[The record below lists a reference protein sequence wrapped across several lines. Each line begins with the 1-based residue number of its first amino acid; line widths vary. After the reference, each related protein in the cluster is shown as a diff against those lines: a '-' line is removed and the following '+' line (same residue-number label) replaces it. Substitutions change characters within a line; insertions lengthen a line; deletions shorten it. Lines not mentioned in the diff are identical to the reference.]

1 MIFCGCRNKVSS
13 HFKIP
18 ELCSGQYGA
27 WLSCHTRGGGT
38 GPLGEPA
45 MHFTC
50 TWGAAQVSLRSHA
63 LPLRGE
69 IELPCLG
76 TVAGG
81 WGDVQVALSMSPP
94 SLSIFWGFT
103 FYHKIHGKFSVSL
116 LDSCAN
122 F

>member
-1 MIFCGCRNKVSS
+1 MIFCGCRNEVSS

-50 TWGAAQVSLRSHA
+50 TWGASQVSLRSHA
-63 LPLRGE
+63 LPRRGE
-69 IELPCLG
+69 IGLPCLG
-76 TVAGG
+76 TVAGVG
-81 WGDVQVALSMSPP
+81 VEGCPSPLKHVPTQPKYLLGFHILS
-94 SLSIFWGFT
+94 
-103 FYHKIHGKFSVSL
+103 
-116 LDSCAN
+116 
-122 F
+122 